1 MVPYMKKAVC
11 ALLTLA
17 LILQI
22 VLLYSIM
29 SRYEL
34 WKPKP
39 RIISIHFI
47 SPKFYQGLA
56 TDGERWFFS
65 HRYSLYS
72 TKLEDFQSILYTNE
86 DAIPTELKREGYD
99 HIGDIE
105 VYKGM
110 IYAPLEDKLYTKPII
125 ALYSADTLEYLG
137 SIGPLSQKHMPW
149 CTVDPNSETILSSE
163 FDNVNEVYV
172 YDMNGNLIDKIKLS
186 KTLNRVQG
194 GKILGRHLYLTADD
208 GGDTIYK
215 VDIETGEVDAFLKIP
230 TPFEVEG
237 IEYLDGKLY
246 VIVAIGGFKTNLLFI
261 IDFSKQ
267 SINAA
272 TASYLLMLSI
282 VFTLA
287 AVYIVA
293 KKTRTVT

>member
-1 MVPYMKKAVC
+1 M
-11 ALLTLA
+11 LLALA

-22 VLLYSIM
+22 SLLYGIISG
-29 SRYEL
+29 YEL

-39 RIISIHFI
+39 GIASIHLI
-47 SPKFYQGLA
+47 NPRFYQGLA

-72 TKLEDFQSILYTNE
+72 TGLDDFQNILYASE
-86 DAIPTELKREGYD
+86 DAIPPELKRGGYD

-105 VYKGM
+105 VYKDK
-110 IYAPLEDKLYTKPII
+110 IYAPLEDKLYTKPLI
-125 ALYSADTLEYLG
+125 ALYSTDTLEYLG
-137 SIGPLSQKHMPW
+137 SIGPLPQKHMPW
-149 CTVDPNSETILSSE
+149 CTIDPSSETILSSE
-163 FDNVNEVYV
+163 FDDVDEVYV

-186 KTLNRVQG
+186 RTLSRVQG

-215 VDIETGEVDAFLKIP
+215 VDIETGEVDVFLKIP
-230 TPFEVEG
+230 TPFEMEG

-246 VIVAIGGFKTNLLFI
+246 VIVAMSGFKTNLLFI
-261 IDFSKQ
+261 VDFSKQ

-272 TASYLLMLSI
+272 TASYLLILSI

-287 AVYIVA
+287 AIYILA
-293 KKTRTVT
+293 RKTQTSTQ

>member
-1 MVPYMKKAVC
+1 
-11 ALLTLA
+11 
-17 LILQI
+17 
-22 VLLYSIM
+22 M
-29 SRYEL
+29 SGYEL
-34 WKPKP
+34 WKPRPK
-39 RIISIHFI
+39 IASIHFI
-47 SPKFYQGLA
+47 NPRFYQGLA

-72 TKLEDFQSILYTNE
+72 TKLEDFQSILHVNE
-86 DAIPTELKREGYD
+86 DAIPSELKREGYD

-105 VYKGM
+105 VYKGK
-110 IYAPLEDKLYTKPII
+110 IYAPLEDKLYTKPLI

-137 SIGPLSQKHMPW
+137 SIGPLPQKHMPW
-149 CTVDPNSETILSSE
+149 CTVDPNSEAILSSE

-208 GGDTIYK
+208 GGDTVYK
-215 VDIETGEVDAFLKIP
+215 IDIETGEVNVFLKIP
-230 TPFEVEG
+230 TPFEMEG
-237 IEYLDGKLY
+237 IEYLGERLY

-272 TASYLLMLSI
+272 TASYLLILSI
-282 VFTLA
+282 AFTLA
-287 AVYIVA
+287 AMYIVA
-293 KKTRTVT
+293 RKTRTVTQ

>member
-1 MVPYMKKAVC
+1 MKKMAYV
-11 ALLTLA
+11 LLALA
-17 LILQI
+17 LILQLT
-22 VLLYSIM
+22 LLYSVI
-29 SRYEL
+29 SGYEL
-34 WKPKP
+34 WKPRPK
-39 RIISIHFI
+39 IASVHFI
-47 SPKFYQGLA
+47 NPRFYQGLA

-65 HRYSLYS
+65 HRYFLYM
-72 TKLEDFQSILYTNE
+72 TKLDDFQNILRANE
-86 DAIPTELKREGYD
+86 NAIPSELKREGYD

-105 VYKGM
+105 VYKGK
-110 IYAPLEDKLYTKPII
+110 IYAPLEDKLYTKPLI

-137 SIGPLSQKHMPW
+137 SIGPLPQKHMPW
-149 CTVDPNSETILSSE
+149 CTIDPSSETILSSE
-163 FDNVNEVYV
+163 FDNVDEIYV
-172 YDMNGNLIDKIKLS
+172 YDMNGNLISRIKLS
-186 KTLNRVQG
+186 RTLNRVQG

-215 VDIETGEVDAFLKIP
+215 VDIETGEVEVFFKIP
-230 TPFEVEG
+230 TPFEMEG

-267 SINAA
+267 FINAA
-272 TASYLLMLSI
+272 TASYILVLSM

-293 KKTRTVT
+293 RKTRTATQ